1 MNIAIAGCRDYT
13 NYDEA
18 AAFIDMCICKYAK
31 VNDIVILSGGCR
43 GADALG
49 EKYAKE
55 HGHDILRF
63 PAKWDIYG
71 RTAGIVRNKEIA
83 VAANLVICF
92 WDKKS
97 KGTKNLIENAN
108 KMGKVLYIKVI

>member
-31 VNDIVILSGGCR
+31 
-43 GADALG
+43 
-49 EKYAKE
+49 E

-71 RTAGIVRNKEIA
+71 RIAGIVRNKEIA

-97 KGTKNLIENAN
+97 KGTKNLIENVN